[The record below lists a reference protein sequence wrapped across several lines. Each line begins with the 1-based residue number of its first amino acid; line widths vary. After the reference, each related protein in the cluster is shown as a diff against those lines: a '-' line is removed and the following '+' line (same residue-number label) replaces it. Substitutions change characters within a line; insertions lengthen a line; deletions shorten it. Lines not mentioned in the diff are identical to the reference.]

1 MKYFIYTMLLTC
13 LLAACEKQNVNTPDF
28 DVSVQRLSYK
38 VNDTVNFNISGRPD
52 FITFYSGEDGNN
64 YDYISRTEAEG
75 TSFFSFSSKTTSGT
89 VPKQPGTLKLQYST
103 DFTGVYDAENIDKA
117 DWKDI
122 TNRAILTAGVVTTPS
137 GSIDISDL
145 RPEKNIY
152 FAFKY
157 IAEKSPTLVQ
167 PTWTITN
174 FIVDNYSPDGVKM
187 PLVTNI
193 NGGGWVSVGVL
204 NAINTPAIKWTVSSG
219 GFVLNQGAVNADPVE
234 QWVISKR
241 INLSSVLPDKGV
253 SIKTL
258 NSDLESHPHIYTKAG
273 TYKVVFIAKNSN
285 IYGEKEV
292 IKQIVIEVTE
302 N

>member
-1 MKYFIYTMLLTC
+1 MKYFIYIMMLTC
-13 LLAACEKQNVNTPDF
+13 LLACEEEKVNTPEF
-28 DVSVQRLSYK
+28 SISVERLSYK
-38 VNDTVNFNISGRPD
+38 VNDTVHFNISGRPD

-64 YDYISRTEAEG
+64 YDYIRRTEAEG
-75 TSFFSFSSKTTSGT
+75 TSFFSFSSKTTSGSIA
-89 VPKQPGTLKLQYST
+89 KQANTLKLLYSV
-103 DFTGVYDAENIDKA
+103 DFTGVNDAENIRKA
-117 DWKDI
+117 EWKDI
-122 TNRAILTAGVVTTPS
+122 TSRAILTAGVVTTPS
-137 GSIDISDL
+137 GNIDISDL
-145 RPEKNIY
+145 RSEKSIH

-157 IAEKSPTLVQ
+157 TAEESATLVQ

-204 NAINTPAIKWTVSSG
+204 DAVNTPAVKWTVSSG
-219 GFVLNQGAVNADPVE
+219 GFILNQGAVNADPVE

-253 SIKTL
+253 PIKTL
-258 NSDLESHPHIYTKAG
+258 NSDLETHSHIYTKAG

-292 IKQIVIEVTE
+292 IKQIVIDVTE